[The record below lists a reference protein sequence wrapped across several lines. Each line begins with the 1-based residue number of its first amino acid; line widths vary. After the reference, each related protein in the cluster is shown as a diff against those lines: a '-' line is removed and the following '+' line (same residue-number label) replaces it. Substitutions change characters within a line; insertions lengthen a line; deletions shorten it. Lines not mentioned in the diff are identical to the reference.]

1 MLGAVRVDDPQALVD
16 AVDQDDRGLP
26 AGQRRGDP
34 VLDVLGGRDLR
45 FEFLL
50 DRVRESHGVRDQDG
64 GGERVVLGLA
74 DQVGGDVHRVGGV
87 VGEDRDLGGPGLGV
101 DADLAGEV
109 ALGGGDPDVAGPG
122 DHVRGRAGLGAVG
135 EHRDGLG
142 TADGI
147 DLVDAEQGAGGE
159 DRRVR
164 EPVELDLRRRGERD
178 GLDPGLLGGHHVHDH
193 GRRVHGPATRGV
205 QPHPVHRHPLLGDR
219 AAGHD
224 LGGVGRTALLAV
236 DEPGAPDGLLQGR
249 ADLRVEPLQRVT
261 EGLDRDP
268 YLLQAYAVELLGEV
282 DQRRVAPMMHG
293 LADRTHL
300 LQGGRDVEVGSGQQV
315 AQGGSLGEGVAAQI
329 DSGDHAPILS
339 DGKRGLLTHIN
350 G

>member
-1 MLGAVRVDDPQALVD
+1 M
-16 AVDQDDRGLP
+16 
-26 AGQRRGDP
+26 
-34 VLDVLGGRDLR
+34 
-45 FEFLL
+45 
-50 DRVRESHGVRDQDG
+50 
-64 GGERVVLGLA
+64 
-74 DQVGGDVHRVGGV
+74 
-87 VGEDRDLGGPGLGV
+87 
-101 DADLAGEV
+101 
-109 ALGGGDPDVAGPG
+109 
-122 DHVRGRAGLGAVG
+122 
-135 EHRDGLG
+135 
-142 TADGI
+142 
-147 DLVDAEQGAGGE
+147 
-159 DRRVR
+159 R